1 MLNVTRKAD
10 RIRNDLAVSPVSIT
24 SIIANRQSLC
34 VVQFALS
41 FALFMKDLQQV
52 YAVIRET
59 LREFM
64 QREIDE
70 SEGKSFCRRIIK
82 GKLVDGTSREIS

>member
-1 MLNVTRKAD
+1 
-10 RIRNDLAVSPVSIT
+10 
-24 SIIANRQSLC
+24 
-34 VVQFALS
+34 
-41 FALFMKDLQQV
+41 MKDLQQV